1 MNKQIM
7 LTLPEQ
13 VYDQVEQI
21 ARADSRAVED
31 VLAEVIKQS
40 VPIFSIDPDRPAM
53 LREQAAYRAMHPD
66 LLERHQGQY
75 VAVYQ
80 GQVIDHD
87 ADDLA
92 LSERVRQQLP
102 SAVVLI
108 RQVLPQT
115 ERVLHFRS
123 PHLVRAL

>member
-1 MNKQIM
+1 MSKQIM

-13 VYDQVEQI
+13 VYDQVEQM

-40 VPIFSIDPDRPAM
+40 VSIFSIDPDRPAM
-53 LREQAAYRAMHPD
+53 LREQAAYRAMHSD
-66 LLERHQGQY
+66 LLEKYEGQF

-87 ADDLA
+87 ANDLA
-92 LSERVRQQLP
+92 LSERVRQRLP
-102 SAVVLI
+102 SGVVLI
-108 RQVLPQT
+108 CQVLPQP
-115 ERVLHFRS
+115 ERVLYFRS
-123 PHLVRAL
+123 PHLVRA

>member
-1 MNKQIM
+1 MSKQIV

-13 VYDQVEQI
+13 VYDQVEQM

-40 VPIFSIDPDRPAM
+40 VPIFSIDPNRPAM
-53 LREQAAYRAMHPD
+53 LREQAAYRTMHSD
-66 LLERHQGQY
+66 LLEKYEGQF

-87 ADDLA
+87 ANDLE
-92 LSERVRQQLP
+92 LSERVRLKLP
-102 SAVVLI
+102 SEVVLV
-108 RQVLPQT
+108 RQVLPQP
-115 ERVLHFRS
+115 ERILYFRS
-123 PHLVRAL
+123 PRLVRS